1 MVGGKVF
8 GRVEGVVPSKIDL
21 TWVIVGQDEER
32 EGEKE
37 AEAEASPSAV
47 RVPNVPKPPEATH
60 A

>member
-37 AEAEASPSAV
+37 AEASPSAV
-47 RVPNVPKPPEATH
+47 RAPNVPKPPEATH